1 MQGDDTGNSAY
12 CGANTREGTRCRSA
26 SMENGR
32 CRMHGGMSMGAPKGN
47 RNAWKHGKYSKE
59 TVEARRLVQAL
70 AHIAKAGLPEG

>member
-1 MQGDDTGNSAY
+1 MRGDGSGGSRKCDAK
-12 CGANTREGTRCRSA
+12 TRRGTRCRSA

-32 CRMHGGMSMGAPKGN
+32 CRMHGGTSTGAPKGN

-59 TVEARRLVQAL
+59 TVQARRLVQAL